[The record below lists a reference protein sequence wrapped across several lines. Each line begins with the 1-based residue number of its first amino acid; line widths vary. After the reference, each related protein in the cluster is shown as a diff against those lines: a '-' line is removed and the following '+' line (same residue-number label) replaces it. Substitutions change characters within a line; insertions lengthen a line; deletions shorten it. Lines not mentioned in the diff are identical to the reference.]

1 MASKTVKAGPVATGT
16 DLRNSDLAIKC
27 SEHNPDPRTLQASRL
42 TRRCAV
48 SAAMAAILAPLVFGE
63 VQS

>member
-1 MASKTVKAGPVATGT
+1 MALKTEKAGPVAGT

-27 SEHNPDPRTLQASRL
+27 SEHSPDPRTLQASRL

-48 SAAMAAILAPLVFGE
+48 SAVMAAILAPLIFGE
-63 VQS
+63 VSR